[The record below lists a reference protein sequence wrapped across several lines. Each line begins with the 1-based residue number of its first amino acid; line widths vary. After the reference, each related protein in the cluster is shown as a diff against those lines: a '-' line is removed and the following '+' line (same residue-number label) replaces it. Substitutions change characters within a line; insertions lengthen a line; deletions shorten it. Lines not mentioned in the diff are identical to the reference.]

1 MSLYLGLPQWSHPSW
16 PGQLLGLGAKPAE
29 HLAHYAAVFN
39 SVEGNTTFY
48 ALPTPDTVQ
57 RWADAVPDHFRF
69 NFKFPQTI
77 SHQSDLVSADKQV
90 ADFIRLLAPLH
101 DKLGLLTLQ
110 LPARFGP
117 QGLARLAAF
126 IDRLPRAFRYALEV
140 RHPDFFAK
148 GDAER
153 ALNRLLM
160 EQGVNRVML
169 DSRPL
174 FSVQA
179 TTPALVDA
187 QGKKPRLPV
196 HLLATANAP
205 MVRFIGLPDPA
216 ANHPFLPSWLPTG
229 ASGSRRGK
237 ISTSIYILPTT
248 PRHLSWPVRSPACW
262 SRRWPPGQGKRSRTA
277 GSAALLANPFCGHRF
292 AAKKVLFCGVA
303 SPGVKTNGHQSSTL
317 PPQVRV
323 RNMARTNRTG
333 PKDFTTSHPVR
344 KQVINLL

>member
-29 HLAHYAAVFN
+29 HLAHYATVFN

-140 RHPDFFAK
+140 RHPEFFAK
-148 GDAER
+148 GEAER

-216 ANHPFLPSWLPTG
+216 ANHPFLPSWLPHWRQWL
-229 ASGSRRGK
+229 AEGK
-237 ISTSIYILPTT
+237 ELYLYIHTADNAQAPELARQITRLLEQEMAP
-248 PRHLSWPVRSPACW
+248 WPGENDRA
-262 SRRWPPGQGKRSRTA
+262 RQGV
-277 GSAALLANPFCGHRF
+277 LRF
-292 AAKKVLFCGVA
+292 
-303 SPGVKTNGHQSSTL
+303 
-317 PPQVRV
+317 
-323 RNMARTNRTG
+323 
-333 PKDFTTSHPVR
+333 
-344 KQVINLL
+344 